1 MERFES
7 FDLTDDEDREAI
19 KQMGRA
25 MVNTSLSAELEAGSF
40 NYAASHLTTTGGHN
54 YRAKTDEYDPTKLR
68 WEGVGSYASYS
79 DCSISYNNYFDKLEG
94 DEIHEDSLNDA
105 GDNDEAND
113 DGNIITDDSMLSAG
127 NLIRVIINNQFIFQE
142 TLFDSDGPSSSSS
155 SSSDILAVDDEIIL
169 IKNIRVAEVEL
180 GYVSGVLSEEIL
192 CKQHLL
198 VAAAEDDGS
207 LMDDLPSFSS
217 HTDILETGISDF
229 NLLYKSVKD
238 KGKRLN
244 QLCSLLHVRI
254 ELQDGCIVHSTS
266 SRSTSA
272 SNNSNISDDDLD
284 EDCDEIF
291 RIDSVMSLDEACIG
305 LIDEYGLHLVVDSPS
320 VDSLDEIQ
328 QLDKASA
335 VVTSNRVVLVSCR
348 RNGASH
354 WSLVAS
360 IPLDSHGRAMNLLK
374 VIHGTNSGSTYSGGI
389 QDEGK
394 KMDYNHIAIKSSSSS
409 IATRSRDII
418 INADHCLTQH
428 PSDSSDAFYYRGL
441 QSHDLRPFEGGGS
454 RTSRSS
460 IGINS
465 TLGALSSE
473 YRRDAA
479 VLRKDSIASSRSF
492 LSKDYDYA
500 ELDRIDTPAIICLNP
515 HSSTSSITSY
525 MSSRVATTSKGDDT
539 SNAMIPLLYDSMM
552 DTVTTLTS
560 TVDPITARSSPRSTI
575 VTLSDIK
582 HMQHVAATAAASSSS
597 LTSDMTSA
605 STFNFNSTINGGTRT
620 ASSFTYNMSHS
631 PSPLYNMSKNGTDTS
646 TPSVSS
652 ISSIG
657 STYHRST
664 APQQQLSGQQQSDT
678 SHGSIRDISICA
690 SSQQKKAIK
699 ELLRHDSSFD
709 DADDSS
715 SMDSSSDSSSSSSSS
730 SSDGRDSRDSGF
742 NEGMVTPSSSPWRDV
757 GGAEDDSDN
766 LQVVNRSDPSSSYTR
781 SVSGTYSTHSQTILT
796 RLFSSFSSVRIMKG
810 SRSSSSMGG
819 GGSSRMLS
827 SRNSSD
833 MINGVIPEG
842 DDEDA
847 STVSPRKD
855 ETEAR
860 IEN

>member
-7 FDLTDDEDREAI
+7 FDLTDDEDKEAT

-25 MVNTSLSAELEAGSF
+25 MVNSSLSAELEAGSF
-40 NYAASHLTTTGGHN
+40 NYAASIGEHN
-54 YRAKTDEYDPTKLR
+54 YRARTDEVR

-94 DEIHEDSLNDA
+94 DEIHEDSLNDDS
-105 GDNDEAND
+105 GNDEAND

-155 SSSDILAVDDEIIL
+155 SSSDILAIDDEIIL

-180 GYVSGVLSEEIL
+180 GYESGVLSEEIL

-217 HTDILETGISDF
+217 HTNILETGISDF

-254 ELQDGCIVHSTS
+254 ELQDGCIVNSTS

-291 RIDSVMSLDEACIG
+291 RIDSVMSVDEACAG

-335 VVTSNRVVLVSCR
+335 DVTGNRVVLVSCR

-354 WSLVAS
+354 WSSVAS

-374 VIHGTNSGSTYSGGI
+374 VIKGIGI

-428 PSDSSDAFYYRGL
+428 PSDSPDAFFYRGL
-441 QSHDLRPFEGGGS
+441 QSHGLSVDVVPFEGGGS
-454 RTSRSS
+454 RTSRNS

-473 YRRDAA
+473 HRRNAA

-500 ELDRIDTPAIICLNP
+500 ELDLIDTPAIICLNP

-539 SNAMIPLLYDSMM
+539 SNAMIPLLYDSMV
-552 DTVTTLTS
+552 DTVTTFAS
-560 TVDPITARSSPRSTI
+560 MVDPITARSSPRSTI

-605 STFNFNSTINGGTRT
+605 STFNFNSTINAGTRT
-620 ASSFTYNMSHS
+620 ASSFTCSMNHS
-631 PSPLYNMSKNGTDTS
+631 PSPLYNMSNNGTDTS

-690 SSQQKKAIK
+690 SQQKKAIK

-742 NEGMVTPSSSPWRDV
+742 NDGMVTPSNSPWRDV

-766 LQVVNRSDPSSSYTR
+766 VQVVNRSDPSSSYAR

-833 MINGVIPEG
+833 MIHGVIPEG